1 LKTIISHN
9 VCIYPYIFTLLHE
22 TNKTLNINK
31 NQTQNM
37 DKKGARGFQWNFQFT
52 RIDGCSPVKNE
63 KRRVR
68 GEGCYAGK
76 DPADEGI
83 VR

>member
-1 LKTIISHN
+1 MELSIHSDRWMFS
-9 VCIYPYIFTLLHE
+9 C
-22 TNKTLNINK
+22 
-31 NQTQNM
+31 
-37 DKKGARGFQWNFQFT
+37 
-52 RIDGCSPVKNE
+52 KNE